1 MTKKPD
7 QEKRNKIT
15 YIPAPLPSEG
25 FVRLPSILA
34 VLGISKNTFLNGI
47 KAGKYPAGQLLGP
60 RTRVWPVSQIRAL
73 LSSIEEGKAA

>member
-1 MTKKPD
+1 MKHK
-7 QEKRNKIT
+7 QHKKRNKVT
-15 YIPAPLPSEG
+15 YVPTALPAEG

-60 RTRVWPVSQIRAL
+60 RTRVWAVADIRAVL
-73 LSSIEEGKAA
+73 AAIERGEAA